1 MNMEEKETQPPLFA
15 IAGHEPALAS
25 ATPSENVQL
34 IDPALCR
41 PWEGNARHCVEFCP
55 TRSRELVDSIARE
68 GQRVPVI
75 LRPSIEHEGSYE
87 IIAGMQR
94 HGAVTHLIAQGA
106 DICLR
111 ATIVI
116 ASAEQAWRISETE
129 NAGRRDITPLQRAR
143 SWSWAMHQFH
153 DGRQDGLAAAV
164 GCDEATVCRT
174 LSILSVPPEILK
186 ILAEPEAISINFA
199 SKLQAALR
207 KEEVRKTA
215 LARAG
220 EFAELGLRYS
230 SSEALERLLMTPE
243 ERETH
248 RPIQIDDVAK
258 IAKVRLVRKPNGT
271 IGLQI
276 KPVNES
282 LTKRERLSLLRSI
295 ESALAT
301 ALTPPN
307 KA

>member
-1 MNMEEKETQPPLFA
+1 MDYKEDQPPLFA
-15 IAGHEPALAS
+15 AACEEPASVSAAS
-25 ATPSENVQL
+25 SDEVQL

-41 PWEGNARHCVEFCP
+41 PWEGNARYCVEFCP
-55 TRSRELVDSIARE
+55 KRSRELVDSIARE

-106 DICLR
+106 DIRLR
-111 ATIVI
+111 ATVVI
-116 ASAEQAWRISETE
+116 ASDEQAWHISETE

-143 SWSWAMHQFH
+143 SWSWALHQLH
-153 DGRQDGLAAAV
+153 EGRQDRLAAAV
-164 GCDEATVCRT
+164 GCDEATVSRT
-174 LSILSVPPEILK
+174 LSILGVPPEILK
-186 ILAEPEAISINFA
+186 VLAEPEAMSINFA

-207 KEEVRKTA
+207 NEELREA
-215 LARAG
+215 AFARAG
-220 EFAELGLRYS
+220 EIAELGLRYS
-230 SSEALERLLMTPE
+230 APEALERLLKTPE

-248 RPIQIDDVAK
+248 RPIQIADVAQ
-258 IAKVRLVRKPNGT
+258 IAKVRLVRKPHGA

-276 KPVNES
+276 KPVNAT
-282 LTKRERLSLLRSI
+282 LTKRERLALLRSI
-295 ESALAT
+295 ETALAS

-307 KA
+307 KE